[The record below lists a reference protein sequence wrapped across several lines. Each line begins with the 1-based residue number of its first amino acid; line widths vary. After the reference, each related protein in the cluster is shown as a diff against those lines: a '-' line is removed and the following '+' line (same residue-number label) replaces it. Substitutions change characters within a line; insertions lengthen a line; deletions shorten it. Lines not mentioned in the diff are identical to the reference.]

1 MVLCAKSSQ
10 KQNSHYNKTF
20 IKIHTELNTDKPLI
34 SQISR
39 YHGYLRVKH
48 TELNTDKPLI
58 SQISRFLGNLRLN
71 IWFIYNSF

>member
-1 MVLCAKSSQ
+1 MYTITNGV
-10 KQNSHYNKTF
+10 

-58 SQISRFLGNLRLN
+58 SQMSFPWKPQIKYLVY
-71 IWFIYNSF
+71 YNYLCNQCLAPLML